1 MLKGLRKSR
10 VSKDII
16 IILVFAII
24 ISFISILINMPSTT
38 PYSPFNTGG
47 NGYSNLLS
55 IKSINVNFVKDARE
69 LNQKTLVI
77 IPLRRNPGNAINQLV
92 EDMLKYG
99 TTIVILDEDGYS
111 NNLLEYL
118 RIKARVEIY
127 KVLDEVSK
135 IRSREFP
142 LIELVLG
149 NNTMKIATYRPS
161 YIILDEENTVSVA
174 KTSRYAYADV
184 DRNGY
189 YTVGESMGEY
199 LIACSWKINNGV
211 LWLVA
216 DLDLFANN
224 LMDLGDNID
233 FLYKLMSSGKASI
246 IVDYIDLD
254 IVDLFKYWFNNLVP
268 GVSIQ
273 DRISLALLSYFVV
286 LVVIAMMKYVEK
298 K

>member
-189 YTVGESMGEY
+189 YTVGESMGEH